1 MSEAQQLLVALKK
14 HLKVRGWTYRDVA
27 VKVGLSES
35 TVKRLFASGRFTLDR
50 FAELCKLLDLTLVEL
65 AQDAVTSRPLL
76 SQLTLAQEAE
86 LVSDHRQLL
95 VAVCVLNNWT
105 LAEIVAAYKLS
116 QADCL
121 QQLLKLDRLQLI
133 ALLPGNRLRLN
144 VARNFDWL
152 PNGPIRTFFR
162 KHGQNEFLSGNFHG
176 SEEALIFVHGMLTA
190 AAILRLKER
199 LRRLQNEFSELHEES
214 LLAPLS
220 ERRGIGLLLAT
231 REWEISSFSSLRRAA
246 N

>member
-27 VKVGLSES
+27 VKVDLSES
-35 TVKRLFASGRFTLDR
+35 SVKRLFASGRFTLDR

-86 LVSDHRQLL
+86 LVSDLRQLL

-121 QQLLKLDRLQLI
+121 QRLLNLDRLRLI
-133 ALLPGNRLRLN
+133 DLLPGNRVRLN

-152 PNGPIRTFFR
+152 PNGPIRTFF
-162 KHGQNEFLSGNFHG
+162 
-176 SEEALIFVHGMLTA
+176 
-190 AAILRLKER
+190 
-199 LRRLQNEFSELHEES
+199 
-214 LLAPLS
+214 
-220 ERRGIGLLLAT
+220 
-231 REWEISSFSSLRRAA
+231 
-246 N
+246 